1 MPQNSVDSLLMIT
14 IVAGIVL
21 SVANLILA
29 LVNGQAS
36 RVAAVKQAAGIRE
49 MYQRTYQRGRRLVSI
64 ARSGKTERRRQPT
77 NRLG

>member
-36 RVAAVKQAAGIRE
+36 RVAAVKHAAGIRE

-64 ARSGKTERRRQPT
+64 ARSGKSERRAPT
-77 NRLG
+77 KNGPG